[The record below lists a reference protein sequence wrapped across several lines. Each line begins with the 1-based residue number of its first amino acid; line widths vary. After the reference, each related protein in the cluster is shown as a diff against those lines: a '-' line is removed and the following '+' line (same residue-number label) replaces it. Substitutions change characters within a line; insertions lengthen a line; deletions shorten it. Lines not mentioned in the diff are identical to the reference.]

1 MDPLTTLFDEADGD
15 PLPLPPELLA
25 VYGGPLRMPA
35 RRDRPHVFANF
46 VATLDGIVAIDPPR
60 GSGAEISGGHAQDR
74 AVMGILRAA
83 ADAVIVGSGNLRA
96 ESAHV
101 WTAETICPELA
112 PEYGRFRAAL
122 GKPPAPLQVIV
133 SGSGDVDLSRPVFS
147 GAVPAMVVTT
157 AAGAAVLRRRG
168 ASVRIVVPE
177 GGPGWIPLAAVL
189 AAAGLGPAALV
200 LVESGPTATT
210 HYYAEGAVDELFLT
224 RSPFLVGRAA
234 PPLPPTLG
242 LVQGRVFRP
251 GARAGRLVS
260 ARRSG
265 DFLMLRYA
273 LRGS

>member
-1 MDPLTTLFDEADGD
+1 MDPLTVLFDEAEGE
-15 PLPLPPELLA
+15 PLPLIPELLA
-25 VYGGPLRMPA
+25 LYGPLRMPR
-35 RRDRPHVFANF
+35 RRDRAHVFANF
-46 VATLDGIVAIDPPR
+46 VATVDGVVAIDPPR

-147 GAVPAMVVTT
+147 GAVPAMVVTND
-157 AAGAAVLRRRG
+157 AGAARLRARG
-168 ASVRIVVPE
+168 APVPIVVPE
-177 GGPGWIPLAAVL
+177 GRPGWIPLAA
-189 AAAGLGPAALV
+189 GLGPGALV

-210 HYYAEGAVDELFLT
+210 HYYAEGAIDELFLT
-224 RSPFLVGRAA
+224 RSPFLVGRAPA
-234 PPLPPTLG
+234 PAPPTLG
-242 LVQGRVFRP
+242 LVQGMVFRP
-251 GARAGRLVS
+251 PAVAGRLVS

-273 LRGS
+273 LRRS